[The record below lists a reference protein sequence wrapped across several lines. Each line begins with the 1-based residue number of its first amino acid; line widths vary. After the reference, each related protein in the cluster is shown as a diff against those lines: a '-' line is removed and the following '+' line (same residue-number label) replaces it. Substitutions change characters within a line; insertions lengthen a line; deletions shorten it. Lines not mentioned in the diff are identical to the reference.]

1 MNKSNKIL
9 LGVLSFVVV
18 CVVGYALFSDSIT
31 VTGTATASG
40 SFDILATCQTG
51 LSNDTLSILAPGEN
65 VNADIDQAGYKN
77 DSCEVI
83 NEDVKIAV
91 EFEYPT
97 ARRYFTINFKNNG
110 TIAASFDLQNGI
122 VDSTTACSKDYNAA
136 ENCTPLTGDYAIF
149 NDFYQADML
158 GIKTSSGKILT
169 SEDEDWSNYV
179 SDEGV
184 VTLNPNDTMIFF
196 LEMHWSSEDEGNNK
210 EYLKTHLDLDFNFS
224 QASN

>member
-18 CVVGYALFSDSIT
+18 CVIGYALFSETIT

-51 LSNDTLSILAPGEN
+51 LSNDALAILAPGEN

-97 ARRYFTINFKNNG
+97 ARRYFTINFKNND

-122 VDSTTACSKDYNAA
+122 VDSTTACSKNYNEA
-136 ENCTPLTGDYAIF
+136 EYCIPLTGDYAIF
-149 NDFYQADML
+149 NNFYQADML

-196 LEMHWSSEDEGNNK
+196 LEMSWSREDEGNIK

>member
-9 LGVLSFVVV
+9 LGVLAFVVV
-18 CVVGYALFSDSIT
+18 CVVGYALFNETIT

-40 SFDILATCQTG
+40 NFDILTTCQTG
-51 LSNDTLSILAPGEN
+51 LSNDTLSILAPDGGA
-65 VNADIDQAGYKN
+65 NADIDQAGFKN
-77 DSCEVI
+77 DSCEVVDD
-83 NEDVKIAV
+83 DVKIAV

-122 VDSTTACSKDYNAA
+122 VDSTTACAKNYN
-136 ENCTPLTGDYAIF
+136 EQESCTPLTGDYSIF
-149 NDFYQADML
+149 NEFYQGDLFA
-158 GIKTSSGKILT
+158 IKTALGKILT
-169 SEDEDWSNYV
+169 SDDAEWSKYV
-179 SDEGV
+179 NDNEI

-196 LEMHWSSEDEGNNK
+196 LEMRWSSEDEGNNK

-224 QASN
+224 QAAN